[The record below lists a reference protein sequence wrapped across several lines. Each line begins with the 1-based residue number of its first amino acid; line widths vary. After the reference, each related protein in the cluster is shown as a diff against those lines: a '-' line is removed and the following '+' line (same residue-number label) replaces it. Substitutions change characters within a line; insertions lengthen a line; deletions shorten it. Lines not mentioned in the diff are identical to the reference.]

1 MCGYYGNI
9 IADDNETL
17 STYVHWDQFF
27 NMNYFMWSLF
37 IVFLIFT
44 CVRIINLIDDVVS
57 YKNINLYYKTTL
69 KIRDCDLEYL
79 EWNDIIETINDV
91 NNTSLNVFYINSII
105 NSKENY
111 LISLFDNKI
120 IDVFHINSL
129 IGWNLIYCILYSIFD
144 SNYKVDADIF
154 SDRIK
159 FTKRISDRMKAN
171 YN

>member
-1 MCGYYGNI
+1 
-9 IADDNETL
+9 
-17 STYVHWDQFF
+17 
-27 NMNYFMWSLF
+27 MNYFMWSLF

-44 CVRIINLIDDVVS
+44 GVRILNLIDDMYS
-57 YKNINLYYKTTL
+57 YRNIRLYYKTTL

-79 EWNDIIETINDV
+79 EWNNIIETLNNV
-91 NNTSLNVFYINSII
+91 NNTDLNVFYINSII

-144 SNYKVDADIF
+144 SNYKVDSDIF

-159 FTKRISDRMKAN
+159 FIKRISDRMAYI
-171 YN
+171 YNKFYIYAIHFVIYVFLLYFQLWREIL